1 MFSGQASRICFK
13 IMQLG
18 MEGQQGGG
26 RESEAWMQSH
36 GPHVSNYRNWVLSME
51 RFIVRCYFSN
61 MLKNVHNKRC
71 RGEGIF
77 MAKDKNYTRN
87 FIWETKCN
95 RVFQN
100 SYQGL
105 SLISYLLRELVLC
118 KGWCYI
124 QITKKASTSTI
135 NELSN
140 TEK

>member
-13 IMQLG
+13 ITQLG

-36 GPHVSNYRNWVLSME
+36 GPHVSNYRNWVLNTE
-51 RFIVRCYFSN
+51 IFIVLYFLN
-61 MLKNVHNKRC
+61 MLKNAHNKRW

-87 FIWETKCN
+87 SIWETKHN

-100 SYQGL
+100 SYQGP
-105 SLISYLLRELVLC
+105 SLISYLSRVLVSC
-118 KGWCYI
+118 KGWCFI